1 MLPRPVRTECSFRFV
16 LPSSR
21 QRSSSGSNGAAE
33 TRIRSTP
40 RSGKSGSPTFRMHD
54 LLEARHRP
62 LPPLR
67 TASASAATT
76 SGPPSSGPKTFGLN
90 PNEFLASAEAEF
102 SRPSRPQRRPVLT
115 LRSFSSDCG
124 LRTAGPTKPRASQG
138 LQSSD
143 VLKDQARAPS
153 PSPIRM
159 SPASGQPSC
168 SRSSVLRR
176 HSYSSDS
183 SDPGVIAF
191 AHLRVRPIL
200 EASQES
206 ADHDRTGTAASPTAK
221 PQHRAPPPLPS
232 PSFTRTPPRP
242 VRSPSIATTPE
253 ESEHALPPSPLC
265 RFRLCTCSPEY
276 EDEDTTSS
284 DEEEEELRG

>member
-33 TRIRSTP
+33 TRISSTP

-206 ADHDRTGTAASPTAK
+206 ADHDRTGTAVAAVSVP
-221 PQHRAPPPLPS
+221 
-232 PSFTRTPPRP
+232 
-242 VRSPSIATTPE
+242 
-253 ESEHALPPSPLC
+253 ALYVLA
-265 RFRLCTCSPEY
+265 
-276 EDEDTTSS
+276 
-284 DEEEEELRG
+284 